1 MELLILIG
9 GVVLLIM
16 FRKTL
21 KANAIGA
28 EQKARLWAEE
38 MSMDAQLQREE
49 NVNEWKEDMKK
60 LQKVERDEDIKPTSS
75 EDVFKLLKIDI

>member
-9 GVVLLIM
+9 GVALLVM

-28 EQKARLWAEE
+28 EQRARLWAET
-38 MSMDAQLQREE
+38 MSMDVQVQREE
-49 NVNEWKEDMKK
+49 HVKEYLEDMKEVQGVSDVK
-60 LQKVERDEDIKPTSS
+60 DVKPTSS
-75 EDVFKLLKIDI
+75 EDVFKMLKIEL